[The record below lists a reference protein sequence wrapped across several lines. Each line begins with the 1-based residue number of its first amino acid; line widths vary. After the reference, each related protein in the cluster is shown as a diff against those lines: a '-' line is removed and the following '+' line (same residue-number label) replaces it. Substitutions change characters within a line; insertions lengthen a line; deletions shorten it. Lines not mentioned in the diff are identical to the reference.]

1 MRNDN
6 LINESIFEN
15 IDLGV
20 IVEEKTRELIK
31 GLREAR
37 AEIQRLR
44 LALAPTCVLGMA
56 SITLPFEFSNILF
69 SPPPCT
75 LNYRGSCL
83 TIVDTECRA
92 QTNA

>member
-6 LINESIFEN
+6 LINESILGN

-20 IVEEKTRELIK
+20 IVEEKSRELIK
-31 GLREAR
+31 GLREVR
-37 AEIQRLR
+37 EEIPRLR
-44 LALAPTCVLGMA
+44 LALAPTSVLGMA

-75 LNYRGSCL
+75 LNYRGVISQL
-83 TIVDTECRA
+83 
-92 QTNA
+92 